1 MVANIQLDVI
11 GTTIPTNTSF
21 NVYSDVD
28 GYASLITTKTYT
40 ELINGT
46 TVNVSDGSTT
56 IRLIP
61 NLGCDTFI
69 DISIDQGDLSPA
81 ITPQF
86 DTTTTAFVTSVT
98 GNKKSEI
105 YIERDGAVRISTDNG
120 DTFSSESSI
129 PTLYNPITTKTSL
142 LHNGT
147 DLLLIALDSDSDTLK
162 VYNVTN
168 YTSGFNSATYTLIHS
183 QSVPNQSITLDGT
196 FYINNRY
203 YISTSIGTYRSL
215 SITDGFVLVLP
226 EISFHHMDNYGQHV
240 YAVKYDSVSGG
251 GGVYKS
257 IDNGLN
263 WNYSYPLANPI
274 NIYVESFTKH
284 IVLTANDNGVYAYS
298 TDGGS
303 NYQFTTISTYDFGI
317 DAFVYKH
324 NSVYIL
330 KPKTYMLY
338 SPDLY
343 TSSPTITQVGTY
355 SGASN
360 AKNNMFHPQRNTIS
374 FANQNNIHS
383 YLITNT

>member
-11 GTTIPTNTSF
+11 GTTIPTNATF

-28 GYASLITTKTYT
+28 GYTSLITTKTYN
-40 ELINGT
+40 ELNNGT
-46 TVNVSDGSTT
+46 TVSVSDGSTT
-56 IRLIP
+56 IRLSP
-61 NLGCDTFI
+61 NSGCDTFI

-86 DTTTTAFVTSVT
+86 DTSTQAFVTSVT

-105 YIERDGAVRISTDNG
+105 YTDRNGYVRISTNNG
-120 DTFSSESSI
+120 DTFSSESLI
-129 PTLYNPITTKTSL
+129 PTLYKPATAKTSL

-147 DLLLIALDSDSDTLK
+147 DLLLITLDSSSDTLN
-162 VYNVTN
+162 VYSVTN
-168 YTSGFNSATYTLIHS
+168 YTSGFNSATYTLLHS
-183 QSVPNQSITLDGT
+183 QSVPNQSITLDNT

-203 YISTSIGTYRSL
+203 YIATSIGTYRSL
-215 SITDGFVLVLP
+215 SITDGFALVLP
-226 EISFHHMDNYGQHV
+226 EVSLQHMDNYGKHV
-240 YAVKYDSVSGG
+240 YGVKYDSVSGG

-257 IDNGLN
+257 TDNGLN
-263 WNYSYPLANPI
+263 WEYSYSLANPI
-274 NIYVESFTKH
+274 NIYVESYTKH

-298 TDGGS
+298 TDGGL
-303 NYQFTTISTYDFGI
+303 NYQFTTINAYDFGI
-317 DAFVYKH
+317 DAFVYKY

-355 SGASN
+355 SGSSN
-360 AKNNMFHPQRNTIS
+360 AKNNMFHPQRNSIT
-374 FANQNNIHS
+374 FANQDDIHS